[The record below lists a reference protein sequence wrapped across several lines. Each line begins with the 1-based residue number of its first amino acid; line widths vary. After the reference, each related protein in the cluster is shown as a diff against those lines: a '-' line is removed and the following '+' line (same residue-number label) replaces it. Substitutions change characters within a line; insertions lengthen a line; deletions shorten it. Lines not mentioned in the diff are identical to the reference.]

1 MLFKKNI
8 GFLVLIFMMAASLAL
23 AAPAGN
29 KPVKKKSAFQ
39 IESAS
44 FEDGRAIPPIFT
56 CTGRNF
62 SPELRWKGAPA
73 KTKTFALICDDPDAP
88 MQTWVHWVIYN
99 IPVKKVMPGDVYQ
112 LLENFPRDA
121 KLTNGIQQGT
131 NDSKKVGYD
140 GPCPPSGIHRYYFK
154 LYALDCILDLPAGV
168 MKSQLEKA
176 MKGHVLAWTQ
186 MMGTYTK
193 EK

>member
-1 MLFKKNI
+1 MFNKRTLI
-8 GFLVLIFMMAASLAL
+8 LLVLALFMAGGVAAAEHK
-23 AAPAGN
+23 AA
-29 KPVKKKSAFQ
+29 KKKKSGLQ
-39 IESAS
+39 IESDA
-44 FEDGRAIPPIFT
+44 FKDGQMIPEKYT
-56 CTGRNF
+56 CSGKNV
-62 SPELRWKGAPA
+62 SPELKWKGAPA

-88 MQTWVHWVIYN
+88 SQIWVHWVIYN
-99 IPVKKVMPGDVYQ
+99 IPVEKVLPGNAYE

-131 NDSKKVGYD
+131 NDSKKIGYD

-154 LYALDCILDLPAGV
+154 LYALDCVLDLPSGV